1 MVSHPDIMIKKL
13 RKSLIYLLFNLGCPM
28 IPEPSLDCAVSC
40 ESQDFAKNKAQVE
53 NYLEEEE
60 ISDS

>member
-1 MVSHPDIMIKKL
+1 
-13 RKSLIYLLFNLGCPM
+13 M

-40 ESQDFAKNKAQVE
+40 GSQDFAKNKAQVE

-60 ISDS
+60 ISDSWCHDMWAITLRYSV

>member
-1 MVSHPDIMIKKL
+1 MIKKL
-13 RKSLIYLLFNLGCPM
+13 RISLIYLLFNLGCPM

>member
-1 MVSHPDIMIKKL
+1 MVSHPDIMITKL
-13 RKSLIYLLFNLGCPM
+13 KISVIFLQLNLGCPM

-40 ESQDFAKNKAQVE
+40 GSQDFAKNKAQVE